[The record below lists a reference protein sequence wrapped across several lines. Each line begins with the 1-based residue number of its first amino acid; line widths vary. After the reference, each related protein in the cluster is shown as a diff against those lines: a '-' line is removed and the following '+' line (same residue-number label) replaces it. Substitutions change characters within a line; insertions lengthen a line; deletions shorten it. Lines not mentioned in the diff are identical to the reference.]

1 MITAKKLTYG
11 GDKGLS
17 SFMSYHILKALTQSA
32 SIIDALSILKEYY
45 GGMISRG
52 ETTFWE
58 NFDVEWLEGSGRID
72 ELTLDNLL
80 DLHGDF
86 GEFCYKGFRL
96 K

>member
-1 MITAKKLTYG
+1 
-11 GDKGLS
+11 
-17 SFMSYHILKALTQSA
+17 
-32 SIIDALSILKEYY
+32 
-45 GGMISRG
+45 MISLG
-52 ETTFWE
+52 ATTFWK

-72 ELTLDNLL
+72 EPSPYNLL

>member
-1 MITAKKLTYG
+1 MTTAKKLTNG
-11 GDKGLS
+11 RAKGLS
-17 SFMSYHILKALTQSA
+17 TFMSYHILNALSQSA
-32 SIIDALSILKEYY
+32 SIIDALSILKESY

-52 ETTFWE
+52 ATTFWE

-72 ELTLDNLL
+72 EPTPYNLL